1 MVYMFIIYLRRFASW
16 SMIIVSQKFIKS
28 IMKWSYFRTSVFTM
42 MNNRIVQ
49 PILNKGRVR
58 ENKPKSVSICC

>member
-1 MVYMFIIYLRRFASW
+1 MKYNNFPHNAVTS
-16 SMIIVSQKFIKS
+16 SVS
-28 IMKWSYFRTSVFTM
+28 KWSYFRTSVFTM